1 MSTITDEQTEVP
13 AYITT
18 LERKKASFDLT
29 SVREEMQKQNT
40 LVPVQS
46 EDVDKGATIMSF
58 PLDPE
63 PNTQRQKSKKS
74 KSNKNGFST
83 KSSEYKAYFNT

>member
-1 MSTITDEQTEVP
+1 MNTITDEQKDVP
-13 AYITT
+13 AFITT

-29 SVREEMQKQNT
+29 TVREEMKNS

-46 EDVDKGATIMSF
+46 EDVDKGVTISSF

-63 PNTQRQKSKKS
+63 LKTQR
-74 KSNKNGFST
+74 
-83 KSSEYKAYFNT
+83 